1 MKGGLMSDPR
11 KIVEKPKEKDFKDK
25 DAKDKEFKELREN
38 KVKELKERKEFK
50 EKELKDVKELKE
62 DKEIKESKELEG
74 PFQVEPLR
82 QAATLESVPE
92 AAGAK
97 IPEKIKP
104 EKEGKDVVEK
114 IKPEKEFET
123 QKIKPEKENLE
134 KVKPEKE
141 WKEWKELEKVK
152 PEKEK
157 SEKEIFE
164 GPGEFTV
171 EERLERIESAV
182 AQIAHFIQ
190 ADLRPDLSQGALRQ
204 EPDAGTEEPAAKKEP
219 GSRRRRS

>member
-1 MKGGLMSDPR
+1 MSDPR
-11 KIVEKPKEKDFKDK
+11 KSLEKSKEKDF
-25 DAKDKEFKELREN
+25 KDKEFKELREN

-50 EKELKDVKELKE
+50 EKELKDIKELKE
-62 DKEIKESKELEG
+62 DKEFKESKEFEG

-92 AAGAK
+92 APGAK

-104 EKEGKDVVEK
+104 EKEGKDGIEK
-114 IKPEKEFET
+114 IKPEKEFEG
-123 QKIKPEKENLE
+123 QKIKPEKENVE
-134 KVKPEKE
+134 KVKPEKEWKE

-157 SEKEIFE
+157 GEKEIFE

-171 EERLERIESAV
+171 DERLERLESAV

-190 ADLRPDLSQGALRQ
+190 ADLRPDLSQGALKQ
-204 EPDAGTEEPAAKKEP
+204 EPDAGGREAGAKKEP
-219 GSRRRRS
+219 GGGRKRS

>member
-1 MKGGLMSDPR
+1 MSDPR

-50 EKELKDVKELKE
+50 DKELKDIKELKE
-62 DKEIKESKELEG
+62 DKEFKESKEFEG
-74 PFQVEPLR
+74 PLQVEPLR
-82 QAATLESVPE
+82 QAATLESIPE
-92 AAGAK
+92 APGAK

-104 EKEGKDVVEK
+104 EKEGKDGIEK
-114 IKPEKEFET
+114 IKPEIEG
-123 QKIKPEKENLE
+123 QKI
-134 KVKPEKE
+134 KPEKE
-141 WKEWKELEKVK
+141 WKEWKEWKEIEKVK

-190 ADLRPDLSQGALRQ
+190 ADLRPDLSQGALKQ
-204 EPDAGTEEPAAKKEP
+204 EPDAGTEEPGAKKEP
-219 GSRRRRS
+219 GSRRKRS